1 MLHHIIVKWN
11 ANVDK
16 EAAAQK
22 VHLLYAG
29 AAKIPGIQQ
38 MEIRENIIPRDNR
51 YDIMIV
57 LNMEESA
64 LSAWDQSEL
73 HRQWKA
79 QFGPLMEKKCIF
91 DCESPT
97 I

>member
-22 VHLLYAG
+22 VHLLYAA

-38 MEIRENIIPRDNR
+38 VEM
-51 YDIMIV
+51 
-57 LNMEESA
+57 
-64 LSAWDQSEL
+64 
-73 HRQWKA
+73 
-79 QFGPLMEKKCIF
+79 
-91 DCESPT
+91 ESP
-97 I
+97 IRQKKKKKVHLRLRKPDNIKNFPGKIQRGFSKIR

>member
-22 VHLLYAG
+22 VHLLYAA

-38 MEIRENIIPRDNR
+38 VEIRENIIPRDNR

-57 LNMEESA
+57 LNMEKSA